1 MPRDYQVY
9 LEDILEAA
17 AKIRGYTADVDL
29 KTFLAD
35 GKTIDAV
42 VRNLEIIGEAV
53 KHLPEEVRS
62 RRPETDWKKMA
73 GLRDILIHAYFSID
87 LEIIWDIVKNKI
99 PPLEQQVKTM
109 LEEK

>member
-9 LEDILEAA
+9 LEDIREAA
-17 AKIRGYTADVDL
+17 GKIRGYTADSDF
-29 KTFLAD
+29 KAFLAD

-62 RRPETDWKKMA
+62 RHPAIDWKKMA

-87 LEIIWDIVKNKI
+87 LEIIWDIVTTKI
-99 PPLEQQVKTM
+99 PPLEQQVKAM
-109 LEEK
+109 LAKN